1 MGNPTPLAG
10 ELVRGPGESGSLC
23 IVGDPIVETAV
34 ALPAP
39 RLRAL
44 VDYYVGYRLEGFS
57 PGLHQGLPSRNLTMI
72 ISLASPV
79 DVAVMPD
86 PARPPG
92 AFPALVAG
100 LHAAPATIAHDGR
113 QHGVHVKL
121 NPLGA
126 RALLGVPAG
135 ELASAVI
142 DLRDLSSARAA
153 ELPDRLASTAGWP
166 GRFAVL
172 DDVLSRWLADM
183 SGPPPAVAW
192 AWGRLVAS
200 GGSVGVQALAEEV
213 GWSRRHLGERFRTEL
228 GLSPKLAARV
238 LRFERACRRLKRP
251 RRPSLA
257 DVALA
262 CGYYDQAHLTRDWT
276 VLAGC
281 TPTAWMSEELP
292 FVQDETEDAVPI

>member
-1 MGNPTPLAG
+1 M
-10 ELVRGPGESGSLC
+10 
-23 IVGDPIVETAV
+23 GDPLVETAV
-34 ALPAP
+34 GLPAP

-92 AFPALVAG
+92 AFAALVAG
-100 LHAAPATIAHDGR
+100 LHSAPATIAHDGR
-113 QHGVHVKL
+113 QHGIHVKL

-126 RALLGVPAG
+126 RALLGVPAA

-142 DLRDLSSARAA
+142 DLRDLFTPRAV
-153 ELPDRLASTAGWP
+153 ELHDRLATTQGWP
-166 GRFAVL
+166 ARFAVL
-172 DDVLSRWLADM
+172 DEVLGSRLADTP
-183 SGPPPAVAW
+183 GPPGAVAW
-192 AWGRLVAS
+192 AWSRLVAR
-200 GGSVGVQALAEEV
+200 GGSVGVQALADEV
-213 GWSRRHLGERFRTEL
+213 GWSRRNLGERFRAEL
-228 GLSPKLAARV
+228 GLSPKMAARV
-238 LRFERACRRLKRP
+238 LRFEHACRRLKRS

-262 CGYYDQAHLTRDWT
+262 CGYYDQAHLTRDWRA
-276 VLAGC
+276 LAGC
-281 TPTAWMSEELP
+281 TPTAWLCEELP
-292 FVQDETEDAVPI
+292 FVQDETTDRAAF